1 MLHECTYNL
10 FSCLG
15 LRREEATTVAATYR
29 NSRAETPTAAA
40 AAAAAAVV
48 TVVVRIATPTPD
60 LGQLRR
66 PPRQAMHRAGTSPRT
81 KKSTLFVFGRM
92 L

>member
-29 NSRAETPTAAA
+29 NSRAETPTAA